1 MESGAIR
8 SPGQFVSLSS
18 HVIQRD
24 NLKNWLCLV
33 KFPMAT
39 EKQIAAN
46 RRNALKS
53 TGPKSPEG
61 KAAVRLNALRH
72 GLRARTVVLPGE
84 KAEDFHQLCADLE
97 AEWQPQSCTEQLL
110 VEQMAV
116 AQWKLARVDACETA
130 LFDRFEGTRQ
140 IGHLDRISQMAV
152 RHERSF
158 FRALRELERLRED
171 RRREA
176 RHQEHAEQAERA
188 AQPVAGASVEPPRPS
203 DALEHS
209 YVMAPPAAQPA
220 VGIDACQAVRDVL
233 QPPGG
238 VLA

>member
-1 MESGAIR
+1 
-8 SPGQFVSLSS
+8 
-18 HVIQRD
+18 
-24 NLKNWLCLV
+24 
-33 KFPMAT
+33 MAS

-53 TGPKSPEG
+53 TGPKTPEG
-61 KAAVRLNALRH
+61 KAVVRLNALRH

-84 KAEDFHQLCADLE
+84 KAEDFHQLCAGLE

-140 IGHLDRISQMAV
+140 IGHLERISQMAV

-176 RHQEHAEQAERA
+176 RREEQAGRA
-188 AQPVAGASVEPPRPS
+188 AQPVAAVPPPPAQPQLPPDTPEQGYVMSSPEPPAVVSPH
-203 DALEHS
+203 A
-209 YVMAPPAAQPA
+209 AAQSAGHTAPDSPEPRSEVFA
-220 VGIDACQAVRDVL
+220 
-233 QPPGG
+233 
-238 VLA
+238 

>member
-1 MESGAIR
+1 
-8 SPGQFVSLSS
+8 
-18 HVIQRD
+18 
-24 NLKNWLCLV
+24 
-33 KFPMAT
+33 MAS

-176 RHQEHAEQAERA
+176 RREEQTGRA
-188 AQPVAGASVEPPRPS
+188 AQPVAAAPPAPAQSQRPPDTPEP
-203 DALEHS
+203 S
-209 YVMAPPAAQPA
+209 YVMSSSVPPAVVSPNAGAHSAAHTAPEGLEPCNGA
-220 VGIDACQAVRDVL
+220 FA
-233 QPPGG
+233 
-238 VLA
+238 